1 MRKKLI
7 TLLFA
12 VSAGVGTMF
21 ASTKIGDLY
30 YNLDTETKTA
40 IVTRGGNYQELDTV
54 LIPSSVVYAEKTYNV
69 TSIDNY
75 AFGSSTLSVLIIQN
89 GVTSIGEYAF
99 QYSSNLISVTL
110 PNSITSI
117 GKYAFE
123 GCSALTSVW
132 ISDLSAWCAISFGM
146 SKRASS
152 NPLYYAHNLYLNE
165 QLITDLVI
173 PNDVTSI
180 GDWAFVKC
188 NMNSVS
194 IPEGVTS
201 IREGAFAY
209 CSDLTSIEIPNSVTS
224 IGEEAFEECTGL
236 TSVTMGNS
244 VAEIGGYAFY
254 ACSNLTS
261 VIIPKIVTSI
271 GEYAYYGCYALTSV
285 EAPAIFFD
293 IEEQNWINYTKSLQ
307 SVVVNAGE
315 LNETELLFLA
325 RSYKSLK
332 KLDVSGVTNNE
343 FADEAFNGYY
353 NLESLMLPAALT
365 RISFKMA
372 AGCYNLQSI
381 VIPANVTEIDQ
392 AAFED
397 CRSVTEVTFAGNAL
411 TKIGAWAFYNC
422 HELANIDIPEGVTEI
437 GKAAF
442 YGCAYAQGAHLPAS
456 VKSLGDNAFALC
468 SKMKKMEIDAV
479 LPPAIEAKTF
489 DEVSREMP
497 VYVPDESV
505 NLYKSHALWREM
517 NIIGRSNAPQGINQ
531 VSNNQ
536 AQMVKKYIR
545 DGQIFIRRG
554 DKIYTLTG
562 QEVSK

>member
-1 MRKKLI
+1 MRKKLF

-40 IVTRGGNYQELDTV
+40 EVTFNENQGYGFEKGTYPELTTVVIPVSVTIGNL
-54 LIPSSVVYAEKTYNV
+54 TYSV
-69 TSIDNY
+69 TSI
-75 AFGSSTLSVLIIQN
+75 GSNTFAYCYNLTSVIIPES
-89 GVTSIGEYAF
+89 VTSIGYAAFEYCTGLASVTIPKSITNIGEYAF
-99 QYSSNLISVTL
+99 QECT
-110 PNSITSI
+110 
-117 GKYAFE
+117 G
-123 GCSALTSVW
+123 LTSVH
-132 ISDLSAWCAISFGM
+132 ITDISAWNAISFDVVKTR
-146 SKRASS
+146 STS
-152 NPLYYAHNLYLNE
+152 NPLYYAHNLYLNGE
-165 QLITDLVI
+165 LVTDLVI
-173 PNDVTSI
+173 PNGVTSI

-188 NMNSVS
+188 NLNSVI
-194 IPEGVTS
+194 IPKGVTS
-201 IREGAFAY
+201 IGEGAFAY
-209 CSDLTSIEIPNSVTS
+209 CNR
-224 IGEEAFEECTGL
+224 L

-244 VAEIGGYAFY
+244 VTEIGWFAFY
-254 ACSNLTS
+254 GCSDLTS
-261 VIIPKIVTSI
+261 VLIPKSVTNI
-271 GEYAYYGCYALTSV
+271 GEDAFSDCYVLTSV
-285 EAPAIFFD
+285 EAPANFFD

-315 LNETELLFLA
+315 LNETGLLFLT

-372 AGCYNLQSI
+372 AGCLNLKSI

-411 TKIGAWAFYNC
+411 KKIGAWAFYNC

-442 YGCAYAQGAHLPAS
+442 YGCAYAQSAHLPAS

-505 NLYKSHALWREM
+505 NLYKSHPLWGEL
-517 NIIGRSNAPQGINQ
+517 NIIGRSNVPQGINQ

-536 AQMVKKYIR
+536 APMVKKYIR
-545 DGQIFIRRG
+545 NGQIFILRG
-554 DKIYTLTG
+554 DHTYTLTG
-562 QEVSK
+562 QEVSE